1 MRVTTNAPDA
11 RARSARRLSRLIT
24 VQSLYQWLIAH
35 EELGAIEA
43 FARES
48 DDFAQADEAYF
59 KDCFYGAVRQAE
71 ALQADIF
78 PMLDRPLAQVSP
90 VEQAILLLGAYEFK
104 AHPEVPFRVVIN
116 EGVELAKSL
125 GGNEGHRYINGV
137 LDRLAGH
144 LRPHEANS
152 R

>member
-1 MRVTTNAPDA
+1 MRVTNNAPDA

-59 KDCFYGAVRQAE
+59 KDCFYGAVRQVE

-78 PMLDRPLAQVSP
+78 PVLDRPLAQVSP
-90 VEQAILLLGAYEFK
+90 VEQAILLLGAYELK

-137 LDRLAGH
+137 LDRLAGQ